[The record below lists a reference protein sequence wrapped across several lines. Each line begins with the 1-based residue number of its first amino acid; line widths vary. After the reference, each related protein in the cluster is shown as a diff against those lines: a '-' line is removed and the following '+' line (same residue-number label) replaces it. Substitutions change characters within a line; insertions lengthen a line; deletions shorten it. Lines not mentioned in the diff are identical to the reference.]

1 MKAPKTILP
10 AGALLSALVLTS
22 CTGEP
27 DGSADGDDEV
37 ITIATQR
44 QPHLYAPYV
53 YEDFAP
59 EGVTIE
65 VVPMDNSTDQV
76 QALISGDVDFALTG
90 VPTVITS
97 VSQGEDVTLIGS
109 GANGGSGLIGDA
121 EIDGVEDLEGRQVA
135 HVPGSSQEMALRVLL
150 EEAGLDPDSDVDLVN
165 LGYADMYD
173 SLSAGD
179 VDAFAGAEV
188 GVSLAQLDG
197 FEAVDDIYE
206 TPLGAVNIGF
216 ATTGSLVEEDPE
228 LVSDILDI
236 HAQAIEHL
244 LENEDEWI
252 AGTVEQ
258 FGFEEEVLEEA
269 VQNIWLRSEIDD
281 EYRSNMEA
289 LTENML
295 ELDVISEAPAVDD
308 VISEVD

>member
-1 MKAPKTILP
+1 MKPARTLFPATAVIGSIL
-10 AGALLSALVLTS
+10 LVS
-22 CTGEP
+22 CTGESTA
-27 DGSADGDDEV
+27 SADGDEDV
-37 ITIATQR
+37 VTVATQR

-121 EIDGVEDLEGRQVA
+121 AIDGIADLEGREIA

-150 EEAGLDPDSDVDLVN
+150 EEEGLDPDADVELVN

-173 SLSAGD
+173 ALSAGD

-188 GVSLAQLDG
+188 GVSMALLDG
-197 FEAVDDIYE
+197 FEPVGDIYE
-206 TPLGAVNIGF
+206 TDLGSVNIGL
-216 ATTGSLVEEDPE
+216 ATTGSLAEQDPE
-228 LVSDILDI
+228 LVGQILDA
-236 HAQAIEHL
+236 HAEAVQELGSDEEAWIEG
-244 LENEDEWI
+244 
-252 AGTVEQ
+252 AATQ

-269 VQNIWLRSEIDD
+269 VQNIWLGSEIDED
-281 EYRSNMEA
+281 YRSSMEA
-289 LTENML
+289 LSENMV
-295 ELDVISEAPAVDD
+295 ELDVIDEAPEIDD
-308 VISEVD
+308 VVTEVD